1 MKRFLAVVLAALS
14 VSGISG
20 AYAKKNS
27 VDAFQACMNRTKSDR
42 ISCESGCGMIIQ
54 QCYDEGISDINDK
67 VKNTEELIRQ
77 KNGDVC
83 ANFADGYLQSAL
95 HMEADL
101 QEKASALPGWAG
113 SELALNLARQR
124 LDNVRLLLGSCKQ

>member
-1 MKRFLAVVLAALS
+1 MKRFLAAVLAALCLS
-14 VSGISG
+14 EISG
-20 AYAKKNS
+20 AYGKTNS

-42 ISCESGCGMIIQ
+42 INCEAGCGMIIQ

-67 VKNTEELIRQ
+67 VKRTEELLRQ

-101 QEKASALPGWAG
+101 QEKTGALPGWAG

-124 LDNVRLLLGSCKQ
+124 LDNVRLLLGSCIQ